1 MSRPH
6 SSREG
11 RNGRPTRRAVVTA
24 AAVALLLIV
33 GGVVAVLALTGE
45 DAPEKAAEVAADGG
59 DAPTEAAVSV
69 QTRVVRVAGRL
80 RPAAERRLTRQVR
93 SLLERFVTDAYVE
106 GRRDFPGFT
115 DRARRL
121 AKRDADVTT
130 GRRVSGAGEVALRSG
145 RARLSVLSTAP
156 RRPVGVTASLRVV
169 LDAETSRRP
178 VTVTGRLLLTPVARG
193 WRVFG
198 YDLAASG
205 PPTSKPREGTSS

>member
-1 MSRPH
+1 M
-6 SSREG
+6 
-11 RNGRPTRRAVVTA
+11 TA

-33 GGVVAVLALTGE
+33 GGVVAVLSLTGDE
-45 DAPEKAAEVAADGG
+45 APEKRAEVAAEGG
-59 DAPTEAAVSV
+59 DDGPTEAAVSV

-93 SLLERFVTDAYVE
+93 STLERFVTDAYVE

-115 DRARRL
+115 DQARRL

-130 GRRVSGAGEVALRSG
+130 SRRLSGGDEVAVRSG
-145 RARLSVLSTAP
+145 RARLSVLSPTP
-156 RRPVGVTASLRVV
+156 RRPVGVTASVRVV
-169 LDAETSRRP
+169 LDAEASRRP

-205 PPTSKPREGTSS
+205 PPASRAGNKGKSS